1 MLVDSRSK
9 FLDRAAQVIAADK
22 ADGKKLVKERF
33 EGYSQQELRLAQLKA
48 LRIRYVIKKPL
59 GRLRLRGYSCFR
71 ALL

>member
-1 MLVDSRSK
+1 MLVDSRSR

-48 LRIRYVIKKPL
+48 LRIR
-59 GRLRLRGYSCFR
+59 
-71 ALL
+71 